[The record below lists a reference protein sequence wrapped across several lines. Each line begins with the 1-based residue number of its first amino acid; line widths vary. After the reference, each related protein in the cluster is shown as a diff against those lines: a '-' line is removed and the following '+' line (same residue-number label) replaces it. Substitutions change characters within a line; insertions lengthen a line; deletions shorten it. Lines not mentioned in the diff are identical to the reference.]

1 MNGLQIKG
9 GVAITIRDE
18 MKSPGAI
25 KVFTSHPELN
35 HIVKRIVSYDGNS
48 EYLDSIISSRGCYRT
63 TELFFEDFP
72 YASDRLGAGTGNMIA
87 SNFFERIPEAYKTE
101 IQNNKEYIG
110 ILSRVNNRRTVCF
123 MKRSYV
129 KE

>member
-1 MNGLQIKG
+1 MLNDKHFKVLQYEPNASKVFSNTEIKG

-48 EYLDSIISSRGCYRT
+48 EYWIV
-63 TELFFEDFP
+63 LFLLEVV
-72 YASDRLGAGTGNMIA
+72 I
-87 SNFFERIPEAYKTE
+87 E
-101 IQNNKEYIG
+101 Q
-110 ILSRVNNRRTVCF
+110 
-123 MKRSYV
+123 RSYFL
-129 KE
+129 KIFPMLQID